1 MDILV
6 NSPKT
11 NKNMNSPVKR
21 PQLQEKPT
29 I

>member
-6 NSPKT
+6 ISPKGS
-11 NKNMNSPVKR
+11 KNMNSPVKK

>member
-6 NSPKT
+6 KSPKA
-11 NKNMNSPVKR
+11 NKNMNSPVGK
-21 PQLQEKPT
+21 PQLQEKLT